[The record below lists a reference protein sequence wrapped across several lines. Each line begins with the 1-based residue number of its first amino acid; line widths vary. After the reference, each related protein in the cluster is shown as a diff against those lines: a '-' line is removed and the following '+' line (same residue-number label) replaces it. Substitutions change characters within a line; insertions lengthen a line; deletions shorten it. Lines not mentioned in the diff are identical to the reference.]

1 MDHVYVSKAQRSSPT
16 QRDALIALGIA
27 VAVLTIAV
35 IWLAAGRNQPAKSD
49 AALKNRVALLEAQLT
64 AAQQSAAQLAAGVSS
79 ELKAQAARLKKLAPA
94 RPSAAASVCLAQLQ
108 QEIDDLRGYVALGG
122 AIRRRVS
129 PQCTALLRP
138 RFGG

>member
-1 MDHVYVSKAQRSSPT
+1 MDHVYVSKAQRSSQS

-64 AAQQSAAQLAAGVSS
+64 AVQQSAAQLAGTVSS
-79 ELKAQAARLKKLAPA
+79 ELKGQAGQLKKLGTA
-94 RPSAAASVCLAQLQ
+94 RPPATTSVCLAQLQ
-108 QEIDDLRGYVALGG
+108 QEIDDLRSYVVLGG

-129 PQCTALLRP
+129 PECTALLRP
-138 RFGG
+138 RYGG